1 MTSVA
6 DADLYLNE
14 VNPKKAIGSNA
25 GIYVEENEL
34 KKESSVDLPGPR
46 GELRRCQLCFGDVIV
61 IRY

>member
-34 KKESSVDLPGPR
+34 KKAPWTSLARVASSADASYALVTS
-46 GELRRCQLCFGDVIV
+46 
-61 IRY
+61 

>member
-34 KKESSVDLPGPR
+34 KKELRGPPWPVWR
-46 GELRRCQLCFGDVIV
+46 APPMPAMLR
-61 IRY
+61 

>member
-34 KKESSVDLPGPR
+34 KKAPWTSLASSADASYASVTS
-46 GELRRCQLCFGDVIV
+46 
-61 IRY
+61 